1 MSSRFASATGAPGV
15 TTTALAAAL
24 HWPEPALLIEA
35 DTSKTTDVMVGYF
48 RGQLPHSSGLAGL
61 LERPGDIHASALLEQ
76 SLPLTEESYPKVTP
90 GFTSLAAG
98 QSAIALWKNLPGAL
112 LRAPES
118 RNRHPDGSRTPPSQ
132 RPAHAAARC
141 GRPGHRPSTAATAK
155 RVLSAS
161 CTFVPLRTELEQLGV
176 LDTIK
181 IVTVGDG
188 DESDR
193 AIARQIGSPV
203 LTRLPDDRS
212 GAATYSLGKTGKA
225 RSLGRAAEALSRSI
239 IDAAANR
246 RARLSVTSDEGGA
259 Q

>member
-1 MSSRFASATGAPGV
+1 MSVVAFASATGAPGV

-98 QSAIALWKNLPGAL
+98 QSAIALWKNLPGAFYELQRAGTDILMDLGRLRHNDPRMPL
-112 LRAPES
+112 L
-118 RNRHPDGSRTPPSQ
+118 
-132 RPAHAAARC
+132 AAADQVIVLVQ
-141 GRPGHRPSTAATAK
+141 PQLPS
-155 RVLSAS
+155 VYSA
-161 CTFVPLRTELEQLGV
+161 FMYIRALRTELEQLGV